1 MKHSVLDSPKPL
13 PRTALASALAF
24 FIIIQTLGLL
34 LRWQFVQ
41 GIPGFNYG
49 FFLHTHSHVALLGWV
64 HAVLALL
71 IPQSFLAPTHSLKVY
86 HRNFWCSQATV
97 LGMLLSFPIQGYAA
111 VSITFSTLFLLCS
124 YHLAYRLWK
133 DIPRDA
139 SASRTLLMA
148 SLFFLVLSSVG
159 PWSLGPI
166 MALKM
171 AKSPLYHLAIYFY
184 LHFQYNGWFSLAC
197 AALGLRYL
205 EQKQK
210 VSLPAAR
217 DIQCLIWSSALTYS
231 LSTLWAHPPTWV
243 YVLGILSAV
252 LQLYSCLRI
261 AHACKSQLQK
271 KHLSTWPG
279 RLLGLSLLCFA
290 AKISLQALTA
300 IPYFAHLAAQHRP
313 LVIFYLHLV
322 LLGAIT
328 PFLWAMLFHQRAL
341 GSHKPQTR
349 WGISLYLLG
358 FIGSEGLLL
367 YQGLAQW
374 LQLPLFSHFYTV
386 LFAVSCSIPCGF
398 TLLSSTLNLTLFS
411 PNKGAPS

>member
-13 PRTALASALAF
+13 PRAALISALAF
-24 FIIIQTLGLL
+24 FIMIQTLGLL

-41 GIPGFNYG
+41 GIPGFNYI
-49 FFLHTHSHVALLGWV
+49 FFLHAHSHVALLGWV

-71 IPQSFLAPTHSLKVY
+71 IPQTFLVPTHSLKVY
-86 HRNFWCSQATV
+86 HRNFWCSQVTV

-111 VSITFSTLFLLCS
+111 VSITFSTLFLFCS

-133 DIPRDA
+133 DIPRDL

-197 AALGLRYL
+197 AALSLRYL
-205 EQKQK
+205 EHKP
-210 VSLPAAR
+210 VTSLPSSR
-217 DIQCLIWSSALTYS
+217 DIQCFIWSSAFTYS
-231 LSTLWAHPPTWV
+231 LSTLWTHPPTWV
-243 YVLGILSAV
+243 YALGILSAT

-271 KHLSTWPG
+271 KHLSTWSG
-279 RLLGLSLLCFA
+279 RLFCLSLLCFA
-290 AKISLQALTA
+290 GKISLQTLTA

-328 PFLWAMLFHQRAL
+328 LFLWAWLFQQQAFD
-341 GSHKPQTR
+341 SHKPQTR
-349 WGISLYLLG
+349 WGLGLYMLG
-358 FIGSEGLLL
+358 FVGSEGLLL
-367 YQGLAQW
+367 YQGLAQER
-374 LQLPLFSHFYTV
+374 QLPLFPHFYTV

-398 TLLSSTLNLTLFS
+398 TLLSSTLNITLSS
-411 PNKGAPS
+411 PKKGTLS